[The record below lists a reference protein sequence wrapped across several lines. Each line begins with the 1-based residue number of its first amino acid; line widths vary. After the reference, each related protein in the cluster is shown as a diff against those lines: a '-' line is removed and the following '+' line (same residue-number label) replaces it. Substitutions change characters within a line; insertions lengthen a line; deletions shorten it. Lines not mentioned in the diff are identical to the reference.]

1 MDPVTLLLIALSL
14 SMDAFCVAV
23 SIGIVLKTP
32 RPAHALRTGAFFG
45 GFQAGM
51 PLLGWLA
58 GRTVA
63 DLIRS
68 VDHWVAFGL
77 LSLIG
82 GRMFLQ
88 AFLAWRRGEDCALP
102 DGKSDP
108 TSTRRLLTLAVATS
122 IDALAVGVG
131 LAFLR
136 DGILPAVLLIGVI
149 TFSLSALGVFLG
161 RRLGCLF
168 QQRAEMLGGLIL
180 VGIGIRILAEHLA
193 ATPG

>member
-1 MDPVTLLLIALSL
+1 
-14 SMDAFCVAV
+14 
-23 SIGIVLKTP
+23 
-32 RPAHALRTGAFFG
+32 
-45 GFQAGM
+45 M